1 MNWLCQ
7 EVNAYLPT
15 FKKGMEKINY
25 YFYNNRTIEIDEVV
39 TADLLIDVRK
49 TINKAHMTFQ
59 DSEQCK
65 TGQRNTELAYSMFD
79 IK

>member
-15 FKKGMEKINY
+15 FKKGIEKIHY
-25 YFYNNRTIEIDEVV
+25 YFYNNRTIGIDEVV

-65 TGQRNTELAYSMFD
+65 TGRKNMEWTYSMFD